1 MVRSKLSYPVMR
13 KGGIWQLIGM
23 TEELVIIFSTA
34 SESEAP
40 PIAQALVMQH
50 LAACV
55 NILPVISVYRW
66 QGDLCRDRE
75 HLLIIKTV
83 QKNVETVI
91 REIRKLHSTNSRRW
105 WSFLLRVDT
114 SPTWNGWPR
123 RPVHEDRQPSRD
135 PGQG

>member
-55 NILPVISVYRW
+55 NILPVTSVYRW

-75 HLLIIKTV
+75 HLLSIKTV

-91 REIRKLHSTNSRRW
+91 REIHKLHSYE
-105 WSFLLRVDT
+105 LPEMVVI
-114 SPTWNGWPR
+114 
-123 RPVHEDRQPSRD
+123 PVTGGYLPYLEWVAAETRT
-135 PGQG
+135 